1 MERNMKP
8 MLLPRE
14 LPDLDNL
21 KYPVIVSPK
30 LDGIRCLMQGGV
42 ALSRT
47 LKPIPNKHIQEWAN
61 THCFALQ
68 GFDGELIVGNATS
81 STVYRDTNSFVMSHD
96 KVGPFKY
103 FVFDMWDQSSTPYNM
118 RLSNITT
125 NAPAITN
132 FVVLNYKVC
141 NNKYEIL
148 IFEEQMLELG
158 YEGLIIRNPETEY
171 KYGRCTIKEANAF
184 KLKRFEDA
192 EAVITGFEE
201 EMYNGNNAETNELG
215 RTKRS
220 TAKAGLSGKNTL
232 GAFICK
238 TDKGI
243 EFKIGSGF
251 DQADRESFWNNQ
263 PDLLGQIVKYK
274 HFPIGVKDKPRH
286 PIFLGFRNKID
297 M

>member
-1 MERNMKP
+1 

-14 LPDLDNL
+14 TPDLDNL
-21 KYPVIVSPK
+21 QYPIIASAK
-30 LDGIRCLMQGGV
+30 LDGIRCLIKDGI

-47 LKPIPNKHIQEWAN
+47 LKPIPNKSIQTWAKKY
-61 THCFALQ
+61 ADKLE
-68 GFDGELIVGNATS
+68 GMDGELIVGDPAS

-96 KVGPFKY
+96 KEGEFWYYQFDYWNVDAPYSKRIGNALIPIPENVVFFGYKTVHSKEELLKY
-103 FVFDMWDQSSTPYNM
+103 EET
-118 RLSNITT
+118 
-125 NAPAITN
+125 
-132 FVVLNYKVC
+132 VLNV
-141 NNKYEIL
+141 
-148 IFEEQMLELG
+148 G
-158 YEGLIIRNPETEY
+158 YEGLILRNPNGKY

-192 EAVITGFEE
+192 EAVIIGFEE
-201 EMYNGNNAETNELG
+201 EMHNGNDAEVNELG

-220 TAKAGLSGKNTL
+220 TKQSGLYGKGTL

-238 TDKGI
+238 TDNGT

-251 DQADRESFWNNQ
+251 DGSDRIRFWENQ
-263 PDLLGQIVKYK
+263 SALLGCIVKYK

-286 PIFLGFRNKID
+286 PIFLGFRDPID

>member
-1 MERNMKP
+1 MKP

-30 LDGIRCLMQGGV
+30 LDGIRCLMKDGV

-47 LKPIPNKHIQEWAN
+47 LKPIPNKHIQAWAIAN
-61 THCFALQ
+61 ADKLH
-68 GFDGELIVGNATS
+68 GFDGELIVGDPTS

-96 KVGPFKY
+96 KVGDFDY
-103 FVFDMWDQSSTPYNM
+103 YVFDMWDQYNTQYDL
-118 RLSNITT
+118 RLSNIHTH
-125 NAPAITN
+125 APELTN
-132 FVVLNYKVC
+132 FVMLGFKIC
-141 NNKYEIL
+141 NNKYDIL
-148 IFEEQMLELG
+148 TFEEKMLELG
-158 YEGLIIRNPETEY
+158 YEGLIIRNPGSEY

-192 EAVITGFEE
+192 EAIIIGFEE

-238 TDKGI
+238 TPDGI

-263 PDLLGQIVKYK
+263 SNLLGGIVKYK

-286 PIFLGFRNKID
+286 PIFLGFRDKID